1 MQPIGT
7 VDSDYLKL
15 AAELT
20 RPAKEC
26 SYAAMRLQPGQRA
39 LDVGCG
45 PATNTLALARLVG
58 PQGQVTGVDRDAVK
72 IAKAEERAR
81 AAGLD
86 AQVAHRLGE
95 AAQLPFEADSFD
107 ASRSERLFQHLS
119 QPEQA
124 LAEMVRVTKP
134 GGRVVVLDTDWGSL
148 SIDSPLVDT
157 ERRLVRAHTL
167 YNQQNS
173 YSGRQLYGIFKRHG
187 LEEIEVEMIPLF
199 TTCYAIAR
207 EIANLDQVEQE
218 AVARAILSEA
228 ACRQW
233 RLSLEKAEAEGAF
246 FASLSMVL
254 VAGRK
259 G

>member
-7 VDSDYLKL
+7 VDSNFLQL

-20 RPAKEC
+20 RPAKER
-26 SYAAMRLQPGQRA
+26 SYACMHISPGQRV

-45 PATNTLALARLVG
+45 PGTDTIPLARLVG
-58 PQGQVTGVDRDAVK
+58 PQGQAAGVDREADM
-72 IAKAEERAR
+72 IAKADASAR
-81 AAGLD
+81 AAGLNG
-86 AQVAHRLGE
+86 QITHRLGDIAE
-95 AAQLPFEADSFD
+95 LPFEADSFD

-124 LAEMVRVTKP
+124 LAEMARVTKP
-134 GGRVVVLDTDWGSL
+134 GGWVVVMDTDWGSL

-157 ERRLVRAHTL
+157 ERRLVRVHTL

-173 YSGRQLYGIFKRHG
+173 YSGRQLYGLLKRQG
-187 LEEIEVEMIPLF
+187 LQEIGVEMIPLF

-207 EIANLDQVEQE
+207 QIANLDQVEQE

-233 RLSLEKAEAEGAF
+233 RLNLEKSAAEGTF